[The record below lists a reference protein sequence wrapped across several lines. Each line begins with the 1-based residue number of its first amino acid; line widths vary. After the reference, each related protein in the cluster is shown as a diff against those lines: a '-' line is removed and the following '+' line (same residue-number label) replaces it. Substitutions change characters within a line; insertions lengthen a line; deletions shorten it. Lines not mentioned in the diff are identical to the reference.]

1 MRLIFLKLDVDL
13 SGNTKK
19 PGDVS
24 RCHWK
29 SYLFFLT
36 YYGHEL
42 DYPEISAVRMAEQ
55 LTLRAVS
62 CASDDP

>member
-36 YYGHEL
+36 YYGLEV
-42 DYPEISAVRMAEQ
+42 DYPEKRLYVWQS
-55 LTLRAVS
+55 S
-62 CASDDP
+62 SP